1 MARMPPIAMTA
12 PVRLLS
18 LATATPAHILP
29 QHDLMK
35 AAGDYFGSNGVDVER
50 LLPAFLNTGIEMRH
64 LCEPLEWY
72 QRPIDWKLRND
83 AFLRHAPALLEDAA
97 LRAVGD
103 AGLTFAEIDQIV
115 TVCSTGIAT
124 PSLDA
129 LLMERLPF
137 RGDVGRLPIFGL
149 GCAGGVTGLGIAAR
163 LARAEPGTNVLFL
176 VVELC
181 TLTFRSGDRRK
192 ANIIATALFGDGAA
206 AAVVRAQEAANDN
219 PAILHAGE
227 RRWPG
232 TLDVMGWDV
241 AEDGLSV
248 LFSRDIPTLV
258 RDRLRAA
265 AEAYLKPHSL
275 RLADIDGFI
284 AHPGGAKVL
293 DALEDVFGLQTGGM
307 VDARAVLR
315 DYGNMSA
322 ATVMFVLDRALRRG
336 LRGRHLMSALG
347 PGFTG
352 SFLTLQA
359 A

>member
-1 MARMPPIAMTA
+1 MTA
-12 PVRLLS
+12 IARLLS
-18 LATATPAHILP
+18 LATAAPAHAVP
-29 QHDLMK
+29 QRDLMQ
-35 AAGDYFGSNGVDVER
+35 AAGRYFGANGVDVDR
-50 LLPAFLNTGIEMRH
+50 LLPAFLHAGIDNRH
-64 LCEPLEWY
+64 LCEPLDWY
-72 QRPIDWKLRND
+72 QRPIGWKTRND
-83 AFLRHAPALLEDAA
+83 AFLRHAPALLADAA
-97 LRAVGD
+97 RRAVAD
-103 AGLTFAEIDQIV
+103 AGLSFGDIDQIV
-115 TVCSTGIAT
+115 TVCSTGVAT

-137 RGDVGRLPIFGL
+137 RETVGRLPIFGL
-149 GCAGGVTGLGIAAR
+149 GCAGGVTGLGAAAR

-206 AAVVRAQEAANDN
+206 AAVVRAQTIANDN

-241 AEDGLSV
+241 AEDGLTV
-248 LFSRDIPTLV
+248 LFSRDIPALV
-258 RDRLRAA
+258 RDKVRPAA
-265 AEAYLKPHSL
+265 CDYLARHGL
-275 RLADIDGFI
+275 GLADIDGFI
-284 AHPGGAKVL
+284 AHPGGAKVI
-293 DALEDVFGLQTGGM
+293 DALEEVFGLQTGGM

-322 ATVMFVLDRALRRG
+322 ATVMFVLDRMLRRG
-336 LRGRHLMSALG
+336 LRGRNLMSALG

-352 SFLTLQA
+352 SFLTLEA

>member
-1 MARMPPIAMTA
+1 MAVL
-12 PVRLLS
+12 VRLLS
-18 LATATPAHILP
+18 LATATPTHALS
-29 QHDLMK
+29 QRDLMT
-35 AAGDYFGSNGVDVER
+35 AARDYFGANGHDVER
-50 LLPAFLNTGIEMRH
+50 LMPAFLNAGIDTRH
-64 LCEPLEWY
+64 LCEPLDWY
-72 QRPIDWKLRND
+72 QRPIGWKTRND
-83 AFLRHAPALLEDAA
+83 AFLKHAPALLEDAA
-97 LRAVGD
+97 LRAVAD
-103 AGLTFAEIDQIV
+103 AGLTFGDIDQIV
-115 TVCSTGIAT
+115 TVCSTGVAT

-137 RGDVGRLPIFGL
+137 RSDAGRLPIFGL
-149 GCAGGVTGLGIAAR
+149 GCAGGVTGLGVAAR
-163 LARAEPGTNVLFL
+163 LARAEPGANVLFL

-206 AAVVRAQEAANDN
+206 AAVVRAQQIANDN

-241 AEDGLSV
+241 AEDGLTV

-265 AEAYLKPHSL
+265 AADYLALHGL
-275 RLADIDGFI
+275 RFADIDGYI
-284 AHPGGAKVL
+284 AHPGGAKVV

-336 LRGRHLMSALG
+336 LRGRHLVSALG

>member
-1 MARMPPIAMTA
+1 MAAV
-12 PVRLLS
+12 VRLLS
-18 LATATPAHILP
+18 LATATPAFALS
-29 QHDLMK
+29 QRDLMT
-35 AAGDYFGSNGVDVER
+35 AAGDYFGAHGVDVER
-50 LLPAFLNTGIEMRH
+50 LLPAFLNAGIETRH
-64 LCEPLEWY
+64 LCEPLDWY
-72 QRPIDWKLRND
+72 RRPIGWKMRND
-83 AFLRHAPALLEDAA
+83 AFLKHAPALLEDAA
-97 LRAVGD
+97 RRAVSDANLAFGD
-103 AGLTFAEIDQIV
+103 IDQIV
-115 TVCSTGIAT
+115 TVCSTGVAT

-137 RGDVGRLPIFGL
+137 RDTVGRLPIFGL
-149 GCAGGVTGLGIAAR
+149 GCAGGVTGLGLAAK
-163 LARAEPGTNVLFL
+163 LARTEPGTNVLFL

-206 AAVVRAQEAANDN
+206 AAVVRAQQIANDN

-227 RRWPG
+227 QRWPG

-241 AEDGLSV
+241 AEDGLTV
-248 LFSRDIPTLV
+248 LFSRDIPALV
-258 RDRLRAA
+258 RSRVRAA
-265 AEAYLKPHSL
+265 ANDYLGRHDLS
-275 RLADIDGFI
+275 LADMDGFI
-284 AHPGGAKVL
+284 AHPGGAKVI

-315 DYGNMSA
+315 DHGNMSA

-336 LRGRHLMSALG
+336 LRGRHLVSALG

-352 SFLTLQA
+352 SFLTLEA

>member
-1 MARMPPIAMTA
+1 MAAIA
-12 PVRLLS
+12 RLLS
-18 LATATPAHILP
+18 LATATPAHTLT
-29 QHDLMK
+29 QRDLMT
-35 AAGDYFGSNGVDVER
+35 AAGDYFGANGVDVAR
-50 LLPAFLNTGIEMRH
+50 LLPAFLNAGIETRH
-64 LCEPLEWY
+64 LCEPLDWY
-72 QRPIDWKLRND
+72 QRPIGWKIRND
-83 AFLRHAPALLEDAA
+83 AFLKHAPALLEDAA
-97 LRAVGD
+97 RQAVTN
-103 AGLTFAEIDQIV
+103 AGLTFGDIDQIV
-115 TVCSTGIAT
+115 TVCSTGVAT

-129 LLMERLPF
+129 LLMERVPL
-137 RGDVGRLPIFGL
+137 RGDIGRLPIFGL
-149 GCAGGVTGLGIAAR
+149 GCAGGVTGLGAAAK

-206 AAVVRAQEAANDN
+206 AAVVRAQEIANDN

-241 AEDGLSV
+241 AEDGLTV
-248 LFSRDIPTLV
+248 LFSRDIPALV
-258 RDRLRAA
+258 RDKLRGAA
-265 AEAYLKPHSL
+265 SDYLARHGL
-275 RLADIDGFI
+275 GLADIDGFI

-293 DALEDVFGLQTGGM
+293 DALEEVFGLQTGGM

-315 DYGNMSA
+315 DHGNMSA
-322 ATVMFVLDRALRRG
+322 ATVMFVLDRVLKRG
-336 LRGRHLMSALG
+336 LRGRQLMSSLG

-352 SFLTLQA
+352 SFLTLEA

>member
-1 MARMPPIAMTA
+1 MTA
-12 PVRLLS
+12 IVRLLS
-18 LATATPAHILP
+18 LATAVPAHAVA
-29 QHDLMK
+29 QADLMQ
-35 AAGDYFGSNGVDVER
+35 AAGRYFAANGVDVQR
-50 LLPAFLNTGIEMRH
+50 LLPAFLHAGIDSRH

-72 QRPIDWKLRND
+72 QRPIGWKTRND
-83 AFLRHAPALLEDAA
+83 AFLKHAPALLEEAA
-97 LRAVGD
+97 CRAVAD

-115 TVCSTGIAT
+115 TVCSTGVAT

-149 GCAGGVTGLGIAAR
+149 GCAGGVTGLGAAAR

-192 ANIIATALFGDGAA
+192 ANIIAAALFGDGAA
-206 AAVVRAQEAANDN
+206 AAVVRAQTVANDN

-232 TLDVMGWDV
+232 TLDIMGWDV
-241 AEDGLSV
+241 AEDGLTV
-248 LFSRDIPTLV
+248 LFSRDIPALV
-258 RDRLRAA
+258 RDKLRPAA
-265 AEAYLKPHSL
+265 SDYLARHGLGLS
-275 RLADIDGFI
+275 DIEGFI
-284 AHPGGAKVL
+284 AHPGGAKVI

-322 ATVMFVLDRALRRG
+322 ATVMFVLDRMLRRG
-336 LRGRHLMSALG
+336 LHGRNLMSALG

>member
-1 MARMPPIAMTA
+1 MAAI
-12 PVRLLS
+12 VRLLS
-18 LATATPAHILP
+18 LATAVPAHAVS
-29 QHDLMK
+29 QHELMQT
-35 AAGDYFGSNGVDVER
+35 AGRYFGANGVDVQR
-50 LLPAFLNTGIEMRH
+50 LLPAFLNAGIDSRY
-64 LCEPLEWY
+64 LCEPLDWY
-72 QRPIDWKLRND
+72 QRPIGWKTRND
-83 AFLRHAPALLEDAA
+83 AFLKHAPALLEDAA
-97 LRAVGD
+97 CRAVAD
-103 AGLTFAEIDQIV
+103 AGLTFADIDQIV
-115 TVCSTGIAT
+115 TVCSTGVAT

-149 GCAGGVTGLGIAAR
+149 GCAGGVTGLGAAAR
-163 LARAEPGTNVLFL
+163 LARAEPGTNVLFV

-206 AAVVRAQEAANDN
+206 AAVVRAQTIANDN

-232 TLDVMGWDV
+232 TLDIMGWDV
-241 AEDGLSV
+241 AEDGLTV
-248 LFSRDIPTLV
+248 LFSRDIPALV
-258 RDRLRAA
+258 RDKLRSAA
-265 AEAYLKPHSL
+265 SEYLARHGLGLS
-275 RLADIDGFI
+275 DIDGFV
-284 AHPGGAKVL
+284 AHPGGAKVI
-293 DALEDVFGLQTGGM
+293 DALEEVFGLQTGGM

-336 LRGRHLMSALG
+336 LHGRQLMSALG

-352 SFLTLQA
+352 SFLTLEA

>member
-1 MARMPPIAMTA
+1 METV
-12 PVRLLS
+12 VRLLS
-18 LATATPAHILP
+18 LATASPAHQLS
-29 QHDLMK
+29 QRALMA
-35 AAGDYFGSNGVDVER
+35 AAGDYFDANGVDVAR
-50 LLPAFLNTGIEMRH
+50 LLPAFLNAGIDSRQ

-72 QRPIDWKLRND
+72 QRPIGWKTRND

-97 LRAVGD
+97 RRAVAE
-103 AGLTFAEIDQIV
+103 AGLAFRDVDQIV
-115 TVCSTGIAT
+115 TVCSTGVAT

-129 LLMERLPF
+129 LLMERLPL
-137 RGDVGRLPIFGL
+137 RDDVARLPIFGL
-149 GCAGGVTGLGIAAR
+149 GCAGGVTGLGAAAK
-163 LARAEPGTNVLFL
+163 LARAEPGSNVLFL

-206 AAVVRAQEAANDN
+206 AAVVRAQAVANDN

-227 RRWPG
+227 HRWPG

-241 AEDGLSV
+241 AEDGLTV

-258 RDRLRAA
+258 RGKLRAA
-265 AEAYLKPHSL
+265 AVAYLARYGL
-275 RLADIDGFI
+275 ALADIDGFI

-293 DALEDVFGLQTGGM
+293 DALEDVFDLQTGGM

-315 DYGNMSA
+315 DHGNMSA
-322 ATVMFVLDRALRRG
+322 ATVLFVLDRVLRRG

-352 SFLTLQA
+352 SFLTLEA

>member
-1 MARMPPIAMTA
+1 MTA
-12 PVRLLS
+12 IVRLLS
-18 LATATPAHILP
+18 LATAVPAHTLS
-29 QHDLMK
+29 QRDLMS
-35 AAGDYFGSNGVDVER
+35 AARDYFGASSVAVER
-50 LLPAFLNTGIEMRH
+50 LMPAFLNAGIDTRH
-64 LCEPLEWY
+64 LCEPLDWY
-72 QRPIDWKLRND
+72 QQPIGWKMRND
-83 AFLRHAPALLEDAA
+83 AFLKHAPALLEDAA
-97 LRAVGD
+97 RRAVAD
-103 AGLTFAEIDQIV
+103 AGLTFADIDQIV

-137 RGDVGRLPIFGL
+137 RDDAGRLPIFGL
-149 GCAGGVTGLGIAAR
+149 GCAGGVTGLGAAAK
-163 LARAEPGTNVLFL
+163 LARAEPGANVLFM

-206 AAVVRAQEAANDN
+206 AAVVRAQQAANDN

-241 AEDGLSV
+241 AEDGLTV
-248 LFSRDIPTLV
+248 LFSRDIPALV
-258 RDRLRAA
+258 RDKMRQAA
-265 AEAYLKPHSL
+265 SDYLARHDL
-275 RLADIDGFI
+275 CLADVDGFI

-315 DYGNMSA
+315 DHGNMSA

-352 SFLTLQA
+352 SFLTLEA

>member
-1 MARMPPIAMTA
+1 MTA
-12 PVRLLS
+12 LVSLLS
-18 LATATPAHILP
+18 LATATPAHALS
-29 QHDLMK
+29 QRALMQ
-35 AAGDYFGSNGVDVER
+35 AARTYFSASGHNVER
-50 LLPAFLNTGIEMRH
+50 LMPAFLNAGIETRY
-64 LCEPLEWY
+64 LCEPLDWY
-72 QRPIDWKLRND
+72 QRPIGWKTRND
-83 AFLRHAPALLEDAA
+83 AFLKHAPALLHDAA
-97 LRAVGD
+97 GRAVAE
-103 AGLTFAEIDQIV
+103 AGLEFRDIDQIV
-115 TVCSTGIAT
+115 TVCSTGVAT

-129 LLMERLPF
+129 LLMERMPF
-137 RGDVGRLPIFGL
+137 RDDAHRLPIFGL
-149 GCAGGVTGLGIAAR
+149 GCAGGVTGLGAAAR

-206 AAVVRAQEAANDN
+206 AAVVRAQDIANDN
-219 PAILHAGE
+219 PRILHAGE
-227 RRWPG
+227 RRWSG

-241 AEDGLSV
+241 AEDGLTV

-258 RDRLRAA
+258 RERMRAA
-265 AEAYLKPHSL
+265 AGDYLARHGL
-275 RLADIDGFI
+275 GFDDIGGYI

-315 DYGNMSA
+315 DQGNMSA

-336 LRGRHLMSALG
+336 GLRGRQLMTALG

>member
-1 MARMPPIAMTA
+1 MAAIA
-12 PVRLLS
+12 RLLS
-18 LATATPAHILP
+18 LATATPAHTLA
-29 QHDLMK
+29 QRDLMA
-35 AAGDYFGSNGVDVER
+35 AAGDYFGASGVAVDR
-50 LLPAFLNTGIEMRH
+50 LLPAFLNAGIDTRH
-64 LCEPLEWY
+64 LCEPLDWY
-72 QRPIDWKLRND
+72 RRPIGWKTRND

-97 LRAVGD
+97 QRAVAD
-103 AGLTFAEIDQIV
+103 AGLGMGDIDQIV
-115 TVCSTGIAT
+115 TVCSTGVAT

-149 GCAGGVTGLGIAAR
+149 GCAGGVTGLGAAAR

-206 AAVVRAQEAANDN
+206 AAVVRAQAIANDN

-227 RRWPG
+227 HRWPG

-258 RDRLRAA
+258 REKMRAA
-265 AEAYLKPHSL
+265 ATGYLARHDLS
-275 RLADIDGFI
+275 LADIDGFV

-293 DALEDVFGLQTGGM
+293 DALEEVFGLQTGGM

-315 DYGNMSA
+315 DHGNMSA
-322 ATVMFVLDRALRRG
+322 ATVMFVLERALKRG
-336 LRGRHLMSALG
+336 LKGRQLMSSLG